1 MTRALG
7 QRLRIFETISL
18 RVAPGLTPSL
28 GAKHGAQRGP
38 NVQRQ
43 TPAGNGG
50 QPSKAVK
57 ETCFPMTVQ
66 RVVGGIEI
74 DDDLAAILVQAA
86 KTHQRKSSI
95 TSCSTL
101 IYLQR
106 LFLLFPRPR

>member
-7 QRLRIFETISL
+7 QRLSIFETISL
-18 RVAPGLTPSL
+18 RLTNSL

-38 NVQRQ
+38 NVQRK

-57 ETCFPMTVQ
+57 ETCFPLTVQ

-74 DDDLAAILVQAA
+74 DDDLAAILV
-86 KTHQRKSSI
+86 KQRKPVFDRFLLDADCFATVI
-95 TSCSTL
+95 FIVFRPTL
-101 IYLQR
+101 IQ
-106 LFLLFPRPR
+106 